1 MNMRDDNMITERYM
15 SDPEGAVLV
24 QERSENSRKK
34 GKNATGAKPQVKKA
48 TSKAKAE
55 KAAVKPKQKP
65 QQEEPKKND
74 ETPSLKT
81 PSVMKLV
88 QDTGAENQVI
98 AAGKSRIPRQLRG
111 IEPLS
116 RVMRRDAENE
126 KRREEEQS
134 TPLITRDLTEMVISA
149 EAPGVLARFNAC
161 DCEVCRRELARLAA
175 AEIPARYMR
184 LPENADIS
192 WNGFTEEERLLL
204 AAAKKSAMS
213 VMIRLMMGNKKRN
226 FHG

>member
-1 MNMRDDNMITERYM
+1 MITERYM

-55 KAAVKPKQKP
+55 KAAVKPNQKP
-65 QQEEPKKND
+65 QQDEPKKTD

-81 PSVMKLV
+81 PSVMELV

-134 TPLITRDLTEMVISA
+134 APLITRDLTEMVISA

-184 LPENADIS
+184 LPENADIN

>member
-1 MNMRDDNMITERYM
+1 
-15 SDPEGAVLV
+15 
-24 QERSENSRKK
+24 
-34 GKNATGAKPQVKKA
+34 
-48 TSKAKAE
+48 
-55 KAAVKPKQKP
+55 
-65 QQEEPKKND
+65 
-74 ETPSLKT
+74 
-81 PSVMKLV
+81 MKLV
-88 QDTGAENQVI
+88 QDACADNQVI

-134 TPLITRDLTEMVISA
+134 APLITRDLTEMVISA

-161 DCEVCRRELARLAA
+161 DCEVCCRELARLAA

-184 LPENADIS
+184 LPENADIN
-192 WNGFTEEERLLL
+192 WNGFTEEEKLLL

>member
-15 SDPEGAVLV
+15 SDTEGAVLV

-34 GKNATGAKPQVKKA
+34 GKSATGTKPQVKKTA
-48 TSKAKAE
+48 PRGKAE

-65 QQEEPKKND
+65 QQEEPKKTD

-88 QDTGAENQVI
+88 QDACAENQVI

-126 KRREEEQS
+126 KLREEEQS
-134 TPLITRDLTEMVISA
+134 APLITRDLTEMVISA

-161 DCEVCRRELARLAA
+161 DCEVRLAA

-184 LPENADIS
+184 LPENADIN
-192 WNGFTEEERLLL
+192 WNGFTEEEKLLL
-204 AAAKKSAMS
+204 VAAKKSAMS